1 MNMLYLV
8 YYDAYMRK
16 TEELDK
22 SACMGFWI
30 NIICDCVD
38 RADEV
43 HEMCWPLLLF
53 LFLLGLNRK
62 VVYSFVSSVRS
73 FPATSYL
80 GRSRDL
86 AFLV

>member
-43 HEMCWPLLLF
+43 HEI
-53 LFLLGLNRK
+53 
-62 VVYSFVSSVRS
+62 
-73 FPATSYL
+73 
-80 GRSRDL
+80 
-86 AFLV
+86 